1 MGESVSTR
9 QLNFQIPARVNLIV
23 VSPVTNVA
31 SNVTLPS
38 TFMNRYV
45 TLFNDSATV
54 NLYYS
59 VGTTATTPAPATT
72 GGAGTA
78 GNAGV
83 IGPNQA
89 ARFRLQNEVDLVI
102 GYITSA
108 GVTTARLWCS
118 SNQEGFALGNPPGA
132 A

>member
-9 QLNFQIPARVNLIV
+9 QLNFQTPARVNQIIV
-23 VSPVTNVA
+23 SAVTNVA
-31 SNVTLPS
+31 SNVTFPLS
-38 TFMNRYV
+38 FMDRYV
-45 TLFNDSATV
+45 TLFNDSATT

-72 GGAGTA
+72 GPAGTA

-83 IGPNQA
+83 LGPNQA
-89 ARFRLQNEVDLVI
+89 ARFRLQTSVDLII

-108 GVTTARLWCS
+108 GTTTARLWCS
-118 SNQEGFALGNPPGA
+118 SNQEGFALGNPPGQA
-132 A
+132 